1 MKLVTMSKMR
11 LSYLRALDDQSLLLT
26 KLQLKTKLRVTN
38 SYWQGQC
45 IRDEPLQQKFFLM

>member
-1 MKLVTMSKMR
+1 MKLVTMAKMR

-38 SYWQGQC
+38 SYWQGHR
-45 IRDEPLQQKFFLM
+45 ILDEPLQQKFFLM